1 MVTHRVSRQSRD
13 LSSMNAETSVSL
25 FGETACDSSTS
36 TQTETE
42 TANDFKYLK
51 FKRAA

>member
-13 LSSMNAETSVSL
+13 LSRMNAEMSGSL

-36 TQTETE
+36 TQMETE
-42 TANDFKYLK
+42 TANYFI
-51 FKRAA
+51 